1 MARPYHAII
10 SDFEEAPGRQL
21 FSPIFFLRFNEAL
34 CFRSTFKGIKAKHLD
49 EGRKMRISAGKA
61 IEE

>member
-21 FSPIFFLRFNEAL
+21 FSPIFFFKDSTRLFAL
-34 CFRSTFKGIKAKHLD
+34 EVPSRGSKQSI
-49 EGRKMRISAGKA
+49 
-61 IEE
+61 

>member
-21 FSPIFFLRFNEAL
+21 FSPIFFKDSTRLFAL
-34 CFRSTFKGIKAKHLD
+34 EVPSRGSKQSI
-49 EGRKMRISAGKA
+49 
-61 IEE
+61 